1 MAILWWSLQRWLWDL
16 LLVVP
21 LWSQAPQCPRLFDTA
36 EYRNYW
42 PCLLVCHVPVAV
54 HRSAGIKRTWCSCY
68 VPSVYTCFHVYF
80 LSFFSALYCVT
91 WENMPL
97 FLVDYSVDKDSPLRP
112 VSNFLWMNSV
122 LSTPFSALTLSVW
135 WLTLLSLF
143 TLYFCSV
150 VMWYCISYVPNNKA
164 DVWRH

>member
-1 MAILWWSLQRWLWDL
+1 MLFFSGH
-16 LLVVP
+16 LVMIP
-21 LWSQAPQCPRLFDTA
+21 TA
-36 EYRNYW
+36 VALGFIAGNVHI
-42 PCLLVCHVPVAV
+42 CLTQLNTETTGHVCLCAVCHVPVIV
-54 HRSAGIKRTWCSCY
+54 HRSAAIKRTWCSCY

-135 WLTLLSLF
+135 WLTPLSLF

-150 VMWYCISYVPNNKA
+150 DMWYCISYVPNNKA